1 MINNSK
7 KEDINTNLQENGNEE
22 VKDSK
27 KLNSEDNFVKRGIIL
42 IIFIIIFILI
52 YSFHEEGKTK
62 NISYLEKISTKWQQ
76 VDNKDSIKIEADKN
90 KDVDVEIANM
100 ANEIVNDVITD
111 VIIDQ
116 GLFSNNKEYV
126 DEDLNKYKLSLSY
139 LKFKDK
145 LLLNKDLSKEFTF
158 LKDQLINSGFEDDIT
173 KFEKIVKYY
182 QNDKILSDNF
192 KNISP
197 KLIARGRNNPEDG
210 FINKFRF
217 NLNSLILIK
226 GSKNNKSLSKIEKF
240 IFSAQNLLEVR
251 DYKNLISEIDQLDV
265 AFQDIL
271 SNFSKQIDVKILI
284 EEFDNKYVY

>member
-7 KEDINTNLQENGNEE
+7 KENINNNLQENSNEE
-22 VKDSK
+22 AKDSK
-27 KLNSEDNFVKRGIIL
+27 KLNSEDNFIKRGIVL

-52 YSFHEEGKTK
+52 YSFYEERKVK

-76 VDNKDSIKIEADKN
+76 VDNNQSINIETDKN
-90 KDVDVEIANM
+90 QDVEIAKI

-116 GLFSNNKEYV
+116 ELFSNNKEYV
-126 DEDLNKYKLSLSY
+126 NEDLNKYKLSHSY

-145 LLLNKDLSKEFTF
+145 LLLNKDLSKEFAF

-197 KLIARGRNNPEDG
+197 KLIARDRNNPEDG

-217 NLNSLILIK
+217 NLNSLILIR

-240 IFSAQNLLEVR
+240 IFLAQNLLEVR
-251 DYKNLISEIDQLDV
+251 DYKNLISEISKLDV

-271 SNFSKQIDVKILI
+271 SNFSNQIDVRIFI
-284 EEFDNKYVY
+284 EEFDNKYVD

>member
-7 KEDINTNLQENGNEE
+7 KENINNNLQENSNEE
-22 VKDSK
+22 AKDGK
-27 KLNSEDNFVKRGIIL
+27 KLNSEDNFVKRGIVL

-52 YSFHEEGKTK
+52 YSFYEERKVK

-76 VDNKDSIKIEADKN
+76 VDNNQSINIETDKN
-90 KDVDVEIANM
+90 QDVEIAKM

-116 GLFSNNKEYV
+116 ELFSNNKEYV
-126 DEDLNKYKLSLSY
+126 NEDLNKYKLSHSY

-145 LLLNKDLSKEFTF
+145 LLLNKDLSKEFAF

-197 KLIARGRNNPEDG
+197 KLIARDRNNPEDG

-217 NLNSLILIK
+217 NLNSLILIR

-240 IFSAQNLLEVR
+240 IFLAQNLLEVR
-251 DYKNLISEIDQLDV
+251 DYKNLISEISKLDV

-271 SNFSKQIDVKILI
+271 SNFSNQIDVRIFI
-284 EEFDNKYVY
+284 EEFDNKYVD

>member
-7 KEDINTNLQENGNEE
+7 KENINNNLQENSNEE
-22 VKDSK
+22 AKDSK
-27 KLNSEDNFVKRGIIL
+27 KLNSEDNFIKRGIVL

-52 YSFHEEGKTK
+52 YSFYEERKVK

-76 VDNKDSIKIEADKN
+76 VDNNQSINIETDKN
-90 KDVDVEIANM
+90 QDVEIAKM

-116 GLFSNNKEYV
+116 ELFSNNKEYV
-126 DEDLNKYKLSLSY
+126 NEDLNKYKLSHSY

-145 LLLNKDLSKEFTF
+145 LLLNKDLSKEFAF

-197 KLIARGRNNPEDG
+197 KLIARDRNNPEDG

-217 NLNSLILIK
+217 NLNSLILIR

-240 IFSAQNLLEVR
+240 IFLAQNLLEVR
-251 DYKNLISEIDQLDV
+251 DYKNLISEISKLDV

-271 SNFSKQIDVKILI
+271 SNFSNQIDVRIFI
-284 EEFDNKYVY
+284 EEFDNKYVD

>member
-7 KEDINTNLQENGNEE
+7 KEDINNNLQENSNEE
-22 VKDSK
+22 AKDGK

-52 YSFHEEGKTK
+52 YSFYEEIKVK

-76 VDNKDSIKIEADKN
+76 VDNNESINIETDKN
-90 KDVDVEIANM
+90 KDVEIAKM
-100 ANEIVNDVITD
+100 ANEIVDDVITD

-116 GLFSNNKEYV
+116 ELFSNNKEYV
-126 DEDLNKYKLSLSY
+126 NEDLNKYKLSHSY

-145 LLLNKDLSKEFTF
+145 LLLSKDLSKEFAF

-197 KLIARGRNNPEDG
+197 KLIARDRNDPEDG

-240 IFSAQNLLEVR
+240 IFLAQNLLEIK
-251 DYKNLISEIDQLDV
+251 DYKNLIYEINQLDV

-271 SNFSKQIDVKILI
+271 SKFSKQIDVKILI
-284 EEFDNKYVY
+284 EEFDNKYIYS